1 MAENVSKG
9 SALKRVVEKLGLD
22 LKDSIAFGDGMNDF
36 EMLKMAGKGCI
47 MQNASLDLRQKLPQ
61 LEVIGSNIDDA
72 VPHYL
77 SNLLL

>member
-1 MAENVSKG
+1 
-9 SALKRVVEKLGLD
+9 
-22 LKDSIAFGDGMNDF
+22 MNDF

-61 LEVIGSNIDDA
+61 LEVIGSNVDDA